1 MIGVINASPLIYLG
15 KVGALYLVP
24 QLFAQVFTTP
34 VVKLEVLRVE
44 HAPER
49 PVLEEAFEAW
59 LELAVPQ
66 DTTLMNRLIRL
77 QLHQGEAGILSLAK
91 ELKMERED
99 PIGIID
105 DLAAR
110 EVARTLGIP
119 VTGTIGILLRGTKT
133 ELISKNECKRYL
145 RKIIEDT
152 DFHLS
157 IKLYSKIVRELEE
170 LEP

>member
-15 KVGALYLVP
+15 KIGALYLVP

-59 LELAVPQ
+59 LELAAPQ
-66 DTTLMNRLIRL
+66 DTTLLNRLLRL
-77 QLHQGEAGILSLAK
+77 QLHQGEAGILTLAK

-99 PIGIID
+99 TIGIID

-157 IKLYSKIVRELEE
+157 IKLYSKLVRELEE